1 MTSKPSVTNCPSALF
16 RLVPVGRHIPAALH
30 CFFFLHANLIQV
42 AIAPGF
48 HLFPFRTEKLS
59 PVTPMVLRNSG
70 RVGSRRLQWKSSV
83 TNVSRGTFRLCTARP
98 RGRPSRAVP
107 LLPSTSPSLLLPCRA
122 SLHLHAVLPHLPMKC
137 FLISS
142 RSTASYPHEVLRQ
155 NLRKCCVAPKQYVCP
170 LSQVFLL
177 FCKRKFSF
185 CLLFRFLSL
194 HLQCTIN
201 LIRYASLVRKSDRPS
216 ARRMEGMGCW

>member
-1 MTSKPSVTNCPSALF
+1 MEVLRDERVTGDFSFVHVPSLQ
-16 RLVPVGRHIPAALH
+16 PAH
-30 CFFFLHANLIQV
+30 RC
-42 AIAPGF
+42 
-48 HLFPFRTEKLS
+48 PFRFRASTPPLPVLS
-59 PVTPMVLRNSG
+59 
-70 RVGSRRLQWKSSV
+70 
-83 TNVSRGTFRLCTARP
+83 TF
-98 RGRPSRAVP
+98 
-107 LLPSTSPSLLLPCRA
+107 PSLLLPGRA
-122 SLHLHAVLPHLPMKC
+122 SPPPHAVLRHLFRKC
-137 FLISS
+137 FLMPS
-142 RSTASYPHEVLRQ
+142 RSTASRPHEALRQ

>member
-16 RLVPVGRHIPAALH
+16 RLVPMGRHIPAALH

-83 TNVSRGTFRLCTARP
+83 TNVSRGTFRLYTSRP
-98 RGRPSRAVP
+98 CSRPTGALSASAPPLRRFPSSPPFPPSSSRAA
-107 LLPSTSPSLLLPCRA
+107 LPRLPTQCCVTSSGSA
-122 SLHLHAVLPHLPMKC
+122 SSCPHGALRHA
-137 FLISS
+137 
-142 RSTASYPHEVLRQ
+142 
-155 NLRKCCVAPKQYVCP
+155 LRKCCVRT
-170 LSQVFLL
+170 S
-177 FCKRKFSF
+177 R
-185 CLLFRFLSL
+185 
-194 HLQCTIN
+194 
-201 LIRYASLVRKSDRPS
+201 S
-216 ARRMEGMGCW
+216 AALN

>member
-70 RVGSRRLQWKSSV
+70 QWKSSV
-83 TNVSRGTFRLCTARP
+83 TNVSRGTFRLCTARFPASGPFLP
-98 RGRPSRAVP
+98 RLHSAGSRP
-107 LLPSTSPSLLLPCRA
+107 
-122 SLHLHAVLPHLPMKC
+122 LHLSLPPPPGPRFPASPRSAASPLQEVLPHALTEHCVTP
-137 FLISS
+137 SGS
-142 RSTASYPHEVLRQ
+142 AASEPHEVLR
-155 NLRKCCVAPKQYVCP
+155 
-170 LSQVFLL
+170 
-177 FCKRKFSF
+177 
-185 CLLFRFLSL
+185 
-194 HLQCTIN
+194 
-201 LIRYASLVRKSDRPS
+201 
-216 ARRMEGMGCW
+216 

>member
-83 TNVSRGTFRLCTARP
+83 TNVSRGTFRFCTARP
-98 RGRPSRAVP
+98 RGRPSRAA
-107 LLPSTSPSLLLPCRA
+107 LPRLPTQCCVTSSGSA
-122 SLHLHAVLPHLPMKC
+122 
-137 FLISS
+137 SS
-142 RSTASYPHEVLRQ
+142 RPHEALPQ
-155 NLRKCCVAPKQYVCP
+155 NLRKCCVA
-170 LSQVFLL
+170 L
-177 FCKRKFSF
+177 KR
-185 CLLFRFLSL
+185 
-194 HLQCTIN
+194 
-201 LIRYASLVRKSDRPS
+201 
-216 ARRMEGMGCW
+216 